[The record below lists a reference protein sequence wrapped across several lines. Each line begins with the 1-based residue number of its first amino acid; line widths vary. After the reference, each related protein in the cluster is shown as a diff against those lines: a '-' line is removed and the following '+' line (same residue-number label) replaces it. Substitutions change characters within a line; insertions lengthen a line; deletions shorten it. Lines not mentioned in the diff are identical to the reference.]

1 MGIFKKEGSSFE
13 IDVVIQIMALLYT
26 NNREEDLVNMLA
38 AEVHIGTNNCTK
50 MMEGYVF
57 RRNKE
62 GIYYI
67 DLAKTW
73 EKLMVAARII
83 AAVQAK
89 NPKDVLIVSS
99 RPYAQRAILKFATHT
114 KANYLGGKWVPG
126 TLTNQ
131 NTKKFQEPRLV
142 IVADP
147 RLDHQCLAEAAYMN
161 IPVIALCDTDS
172 PLNWV
177 DVAIPANNK
186 SIFSL
191 AYTIWLL
198 TREVLQIRSEIVRD
212 QDWDVMVDLFMYR
225 DPDATKEAEKVEEE
239 PAADEEGAQEEPV
252 VGENAAQ
259 MFAGDEDGEEEDE
272 DDVEG
277 FNVPANAEG
286 GAQPTAEYAQ

>member
-13 IDVVIQIMALLYT
+13 QDIVIQTMALLYT
-26 NNREEDLVNMLA
+26 NNRDDDLVNMLA
-38 AEVHIGTNNCTK
+38 AEVHVGTNNCTK

-67 DLAKTW
+67 NLAKTW
-73 EKLMVAARII
+73 EKLMIAARII
-83 AAVQAK
+83 AAVQHK
-89 NPKDVLIVSS
+89 NTKDVLIVSS
-99 RPYAQRAILKFATHT
+99 RPYAQRAILKFATYT
-114 KANYLGGKWVPG
+114 QANYLGGKWVPG
-126 TLTNQ
+126 TLANQ
-131 NTKKFQEPRLV
+131 NTKKFQEPRLI

-147 RLDHQCLAEAAYMN
+147 RLDHQCLNEASYMN

-198 TREVLQIRSEIVRD
+198 TREVLQIKSKIARD
-212 QDWDVMVDLFMYR
+212 QEWDVMVDLFMYR
-225 DPDATKEAEKVEEE
+225 DPDATKEADKVEAPEDDAAAEE
-239 PAADEEGAQEEPV
+239 DAPEQV
-252 VGENAAQ
+252 VATSSLP
-259 MFAGDEDGEEEDE
+259 FADEDGD
-272 DDVEG
+272 
-277 FNVPANAEG
+277 
-286 GAQPTAEYAQ
+286 

>member
-1 MGIFKKEGSSFE
+1 
-13 IDVVIQIMALLYT
+13 MALLYT
-26 NNREEDLVNMLA
+26 NNRDDDLVNMLA
-38 AEVHIGTNNCTK
+38 AEVHVGTNNCTK

-62 GIYYI
+62 GIYLI
-67 DLAKTW
+67 NLAKTW

-83 AAVQAK
+83 AAVQHK

-99 RPYAQRAILKFATHT
+99 RPYAQRAILKFATYT

-147 RLDHQCLAEAAYMN
+147 RLDHQCLNEASYMN

-191 AYTIWLL
+191 AYTVWLL
-198 TREVLQIRSEIVRD
+198 TREVLQIKSEIPRD
-212 QDWDVMVDLFMYR
+212 QEWDVMVDLFMYR
-225 DPDATKEAEKVEEE
+225 DPDATNKEADKGDAPEDDAQEEQE
-239 PAADEEGAQEEPV
+239 AEQQPLVGGPGAAFNEDEEGDVDE
-252 VGENAAQ
+252 GENEINFDVAAKNT
-259 MFAGDEDGEEEDE
+259 E
-272 DDVEG
+272 
-277 FNVPANAEG
+277 AEG
-286 GAQPTAEYAQ
+286 EAGFAM

>member
-1 MGIFKKEGSSFE
+1 
-13 IDVVIQIMALLYT
+13 MALLYT
-26 NNREEDLVNMLA
+26 NNRDDDLVNMLA
-38 AEVHIGTNNCTK
+38 AEVHVGTNNCTK

-67 DLAKTW
+67 NLAKTW

-83 AAVQAK
+83 AAVQSK

-99 RPYAQRAILKFATHT
+99 RPYAQRAILKFATYT

-131 NTKKFQEPRLV
+131 NTKKFQEPRLI

-147 RLDHQCLAEAAYMN
+147 RLDHQALQEASYMN

-198 TREVLQIRSEIVRD
+198 TREVLQIKSEIPRD
-212 QDWDVMVDLFMYR
+212 SEWDVMVDLFMYR
-225 DPDATKEAEKVEEE
+225 DPDATKETEKVDAQEDADQEEQEDTERVVGGAAAAFNNEEE
-239 PAADEEGAQEEPV
+239 
-252 VGENAAQ
+252 
-259 MFAGDEDGEEEDE
+259 EEEE
-272 DDVEG
+272 EENLN
-277 FNVPANAEG
+277 FEVPVNAGEATETYG
-286 GAQPTAEYAQ
+286 M